1 MHHIFIHVL
10 LSGHDSGALL
20 RYSSPYNLLVGY
32 CRLDVD
38 MVSKPKG
45 KRTQVLGYYEP
56 GTVKQLQLLSKL
68 TRVPQSVY
76 LREALDDL
84 LRKYSVLRRG
94 R

>member
-1 MHHIFIHVL
+1 
-10 LSGHDSGALL
+10 
-20 RYSSPYNLLVGY
+20 
-32 CRLDVD
+32 

-45 KRTQVLGYYEP
+45 NRTQLLGYYDQSA
-56 GTVKQLQLLSKL
+56 VKQLRLLSKL

-84 LRKYSVLRRG
+84 LRKYSVLRKTNIRIA